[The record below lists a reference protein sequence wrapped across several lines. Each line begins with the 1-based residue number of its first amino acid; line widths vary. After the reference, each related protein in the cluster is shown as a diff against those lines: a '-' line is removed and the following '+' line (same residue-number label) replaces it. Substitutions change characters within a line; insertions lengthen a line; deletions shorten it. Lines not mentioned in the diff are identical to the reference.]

1 MSNPTKKNYSSSYT
15 RHLKYLKCLSKLH
28 HHYTSPTGHIL
39 APPELLTQIH
49 AQISI
54 LADHRSSSL
63 LDPKLWSILY
73 MTKIIKMLGCAHDT
87 EAAKD
92 GCEFKDLHALVWKRV
107 EELKGRKFR
116 EDVSSSDSE
125 SEERKKRRVRKEVR
139 RVKKGEILS
148 SSSSFSEE
156 GKEGKK
162 RRVKLVVRKNKEM
175 DESDEESALEHGYEP
190 MEKTS
195 SEEEKRRVFDY
206 VEKGKKGIPKSKW
219 SRRTILGRRV

>member
-54 LADHRSSSL
+54 LADHRTSTL

-73 MTKIIKMLGCAHDT
+73 LTKIIKTLGCAHDT

-92 GCEFKDLHALVWKRV
+92 GCEFKDLHELVWKRV
-107 EELKGRKFR
+107 EGLKGMKFR
-116 EDVSSSDSE
+116 EDMSSGV
-125 SEERKKRRVRKEVR
+125 SEEGEGKKRRVTKEVR
-139 RVKKGEILS
+139 RVKKGEIS
-148 SSSSFSEE
+148 SSSSSSEE

-162 RRVKLVVRKNKEM
+162 RRVKLVVRKNKAQ
-175 DESDEESALEHGYEP
+175 DESDEESAFEHGYEP
-190 MEKTS
+190 MGKTCL
-195 SEEEKRRVFDY
+195 EEENSRVD
-206 VEKGKKGIPKSKW
+206 VERSKKGIPKSKW